1 MYSQYKA
8 LKQMISVDQCKEKIA
23 DLVVFFIE
31 NELYVQVVLDDQ
43 SLWVRLSYWKSKNAL
58 IDKINI
64 LLVWLELKIIVLKN
78 YNVAVVI
85 YQ

>member
-1 MYSQYKA
+1 
-8 LKQMISVDQCKEKIA
+8 MISVDQCKEKIA

-64 LLVWLELKIIVLKN
+64 LLV
-78 YNVAVVI
+78 
-85 YQ
+85 

>member
-1 MYSQYKA
+1 
-8 LKQMISVDQCKEKIA
+8 MISVDQCKEKIA

>member
-1 MYSQYKA
+1 MQTENCRFS
-8 LKQMISVDQCKEKIA
+8 CFFKENK
-23 DLVVFFIE
+23 
-31 NELYVQVVLDDQ
+31 LYVQVVLDDQ
-43 SLWVRLSYWKSKNAL
+43 SLWVGLSYWKSKNAL

-64 LLVWLELKIIVLKN
+64 LLTLLEFKIIVLKN

>member
-64 LLVWLELKIIVLKN
+64 LLV
-78 YNVAVVI
+78 
-85 YQ
+85 

>member
-31 NELYVQVVLDDQ
+31 NELYVQVVLDDR

-64 LLVWLELKIIVLKN
+64 LLAWLELKIIVLKN

>member
-1 MYSQYKA
+1 M
-8 LKQMISVDQCKEKIA
+8 KQMISVDQCKEKIA
-23 DLVVFFIE
+23 DLVVIFIE

-64 LLVWLELKIIVLKN
+64 LLV
-78 YNVAVVI
+78 
-85 YQ
+85 